1 MKKDNLEFDINHR
14 QRFRMSF
21 IVGRIDFYSLIIFD
35 NHCFLNNRATN
46 TCVRKQIL
54 K

>member
-35 NHCFLNNRATN
+35 NHCSLNNRATN
-46 TCVRKQIL
+46 TCVRQQIL